1 VNNYNW
7 STAYAS
13 AVLEENESEAR
24 RRVQEAEMAILRRS
38 LEPGLAL
45 REFRAMQIALDNLK
59 TIRKRRVGP
68 LYDVTRF

>member
-1 VNNYNW
+1 MNNYNW

-68 LYDVTRF
+68 LCDVTRF

>member
-1 VNNYNW
+1 MNNYNW